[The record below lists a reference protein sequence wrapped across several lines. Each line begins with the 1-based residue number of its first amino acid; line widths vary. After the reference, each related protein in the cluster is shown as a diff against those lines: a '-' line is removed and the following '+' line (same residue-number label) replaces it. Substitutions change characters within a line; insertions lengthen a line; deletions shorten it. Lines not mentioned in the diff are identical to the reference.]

1 MRSSKPCNP
10 VEAMNWSASLGLVAL
25 LAIGCGAA
33 RAQEQERKLIDRI
46 QNPDRTMASPMQGKS
61 FGAAGASSAG
71 AFHGS
76 GRSFGGAD
84 KAAVKAF
91 SGTRSFFGIKN
102 PWFGEKVFPA
112 GAAPLGKAGSSALA
126 DRVFPVADAAVR
138 TAPQASK
145 KTADAAKVV
154 ATTEFAGRGGA
165 QGALDQITDRIQKE
179 MTIDDV
185 RELLNNPR

>member
-1 MRSSKPCNP
+1 MRSSKPCSH

-61 FGAAGASSAG
+61 FGAAGAASAASFQG
-71 AFHGS
+71 A

-84 KAAVKAF
+84 KAAVKTFA
-91 SGTRSFFGIKN
+91 GTRSFFGIKN
-102 PWFGEKVFPA
+102 PWFGEKVYPA
-112 GAAPLGKAGSSALA
+112 GASPLGKAGSAVLA
-126 DRVFPVADAAVR
+126 DRVYPVADAAVR
-138 TAPQASK
+138 TAPQASQ

-154 ATTEFAGRGGA
+154 PTVDFDGKGGA